1 MLMPS
6 LRGTPLKADGRWA
19 REGGRWSSGS
29 NPNQLS
35 RTAPKRQLQSRAPA
49 KTASIASVQSEL
61 SDESWIGPDLT
72 SLDALDDVGQYRVG
86 AASYSDLLALAHDQP
101 IKKFDFRAPALLHIL
116 AHRRPLLGRGALALP
131 EALLIAGA
139 HRRFIAF
146 SRARNH
152 LGG

>member
-1 MLMPS
+1 MSPRTGHLASRLGMS
-6 LRGTPLKADGRWA
+6 LCANNRHMHR
-19 REGGRWSSGS
+19 S
-29 NPNQLS
+29 
-35 RTAPKRQLQSRAPA
+35 
-49 KTASIASVQSEL
+49 KTVRVSSVQSEL
-61 SDESWIGPDLT
+61 SDVSWIGPEFT

-86 AASYSDLLALAHDQP
+86 LARQTNLLALSHDQS
-101 IKKFDFRAPALLHIL
+101 IEKFDFRAPTLLHIL
-116 AHRRPLLGRGALALP
+116 SHRRPLFGGGALALS